1 MKKSDNVEE
10 LPIDRV
16 QDVLDHRATKKKA
29 KLAVPASQ
37 LVSLRV
43 DSDVLAY
50 FRSTGENW
58 QSRMNAALRKAA
70 KL

>member
-1 MKKSDNVEE
+1 MPKSERFDE
-10 LPIDRV
+10 PIDRV
-16 QDVLDHRATKKKA
+16 QDVLDHRAMKNRA
-29 KLAVPASQ
+29 KGIVPPSQ
-37 LVSLRV
+37 LISLRV
-43 DSDVLAY
+43 DSDVLKY